1 MNTYFA
7 EGKKYLCRYFYKGQ
21 WEHTSLYISA
31 IISAL
36 EEKSSHNIDSCLNAE
51 GKAVVEKKT
60 NKQTGKQQNRIK
72 TGSQGVIEPFEA
84 MS

>member
-7 EGKKYLCRYFYKGQ
+7 KGKKYLCRYFYKGQ

-51 GKAVVEKKT
+51 GKAVVEKKK
-60 NKQTGKQQNRIK
+60 KQTNRQTAKQNQDWVP
-72 TGSQGVIEPFEA
+72 GSH
-84 MS
+84 